1 MIVSLGFSAI
11 RLITV
16 YVLLHFR
23 MGVHAGTEDSGVMYV
38 VAHYDGLVK

>member
-1 MIVSLGFSAI
+1 MIVSNGFPAI

-16 YVLLHFR
+16 YVLLHFG
-23 MGVHAGTEDSGVMYV
+23 MGVHAGTEDSGGMYV